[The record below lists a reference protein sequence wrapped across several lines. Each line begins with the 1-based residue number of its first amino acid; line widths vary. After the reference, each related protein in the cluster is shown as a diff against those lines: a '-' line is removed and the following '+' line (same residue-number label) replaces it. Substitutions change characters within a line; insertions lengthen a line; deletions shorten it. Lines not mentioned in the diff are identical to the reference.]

1 MRHRGVSNHEERPT
15 TGPGRSGTVLTR
27 SDLVAMRLVGQGRHS
42 ASPTSLV
49 PEQALPTH
57 ESMMKAAPPV
67 VVAPT
72 ARPVAEPASIPD
84 TAHWRA
90 SHVPRLLAGI
100 ILFLAVLGTGGLGV
114 RYADGLN
121 ENDFVDLMVGVSV
134 VVALW
139 AVLVAST
146 PQQVSLRGSML
157 TVHNT
162 AGSETFDLADA
173 LQPVDLV
180 GDPRTPNWALLLHHA
195 DASTVVLRR
204 HDVLPG
210 ELDPIVR
217 HYRAIA
223 DRRHAERDARF
234 NR

>member
-1 MRHRGVSNHEERPT
+1 MRHRGVSNEDRSATE
-15 TGPGRSGTVLTR
+15 PGRSGTVLTR
-27 SDLVAMRLVGQGRHS
+27 SDLVAMRLIGQGRHR

-49 PEQALPTH
+49 PEQAPPTH
-57 ESMMKAAPPV
+57 ESLMEAAPAV

-72 ARPVAEPASIPD
+72 PRPVAEPPSIPD
-84 TAHWRA
+84 TVHWRA
-90 SHVPRLLAGI
+90 SHVPRMVAGV
-100 ILFLAVLGTGGLGV
+100 ILFLAVLGTAGLAV
-114 RYADGLN
+114 RYADGLD

-134 VVALW
+134 VVVLW
-139 AVLVAST
+139 AVLIAST
-146 PQQVSLRGSML
+146 PQRVSLSGSML
-157 TVHNT
+157 TVHNL

-204 HDVLPG
+204 QDVSPS

-223 DRRHAERDARF
+223 DRRGAERDARF